1 MFCREITLNLR
12 EKTWLD
18 QARLGSVH
26 AQCLCRES
34 PSSGLNLELG
44 GCFCKG
50 LETNILT
57 EKKKKKKRLLGVIYL
72 ERSLCSG
79 KMALKKQMLVKE
91 ALSEEGPGQIRLG
104 AQGPVF
110 VLPSAV
116 RVWRPLEEAGAPW
129 LMDFGLQIKEKEN
142 KRAKESESNS

>member
-1 MFCREITLNLR
+1 
-12 EKTWLD
+12 
-18 QARLGSVH
+18 
-26 AQCLCRES
+26 
-34 PSSGLNLELG
+34 
-44 GCFCKG
+44 
-50 LETNILT
+50 
-57 EKKKKKKRLLGVIYL
+57 
-72 ERSLCSG
+72 
-79 KMALKKQMLVKE
+79 MALKKQMLVKE

-110 VLPSAV
+110 VPPSAV